1 MRLYR
6 RILRIFPGFSAEY
19 LENSF
24 QNNLLTVVLIYSVTY
39 TLVFELCASYL
50 HLNKKRFEKL
60 WLNFLIL
67 GYKTQFFALSYFL
80 PKKMQNSPILCGL
93 SSSEQ
98 TNYPELFPIRQSDI
112 LINRTRRF
120 KIFSIV
126 DLTVCVTKYLFTSLA
141 FGKLLLIRPSDTL
154 NILFLPLDGPTP
166 PLRSRYWKMRSL
178 ITFHLSQSTLTISWL
193 LPAPEQHAHH
203 VREALAS
210 YEITICMP
218 NWQNANSSKLKLK
231 SWNKFSLPM

>member
-141 FGKLLLIRPSDTL
+141 FGKLLSCYSLWTDRSPRYVPDIEKCVLWSPFICLSLLWRYLDFFPHL
-154 NILFLPLDGPTP
+154 NNMLTTCVKLL
-166 PLRSRYWKMRSL
+166 
-178 ITFHLSQSTLTISWL
+178 HLT
-193 LPAPEQHAHH
+193 
-203 VREALAS
+203 
-210 YEITICMP
+210 
-218 NWQNANSSKLKLK
+218 K
-231 SWNKFSLPM
+231 